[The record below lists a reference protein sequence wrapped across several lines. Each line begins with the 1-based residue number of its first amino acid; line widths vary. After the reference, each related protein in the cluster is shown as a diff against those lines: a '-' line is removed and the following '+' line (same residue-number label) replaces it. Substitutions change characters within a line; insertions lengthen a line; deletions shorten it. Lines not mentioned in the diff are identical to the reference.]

1 MAFLFILC
9 LVYTYLTGFLVFI
22 IRKDVNCHY
31 QIQSSAK
38 KLTLKETAFMLVNHY
53 GIGTPLLV

>member
-1 MAFLFILC
+1 MFSI
-9 LVYTYLTGFLVFI
+9 YLTGFLVFI

-53 GIGTPLLV
+53 GIGTSTAMYTKR